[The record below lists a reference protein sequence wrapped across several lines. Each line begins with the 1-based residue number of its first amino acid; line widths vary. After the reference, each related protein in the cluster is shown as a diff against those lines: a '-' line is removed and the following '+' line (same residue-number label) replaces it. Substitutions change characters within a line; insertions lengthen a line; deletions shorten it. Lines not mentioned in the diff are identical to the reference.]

1 MWYLEYL
8 VAGLTD
14 SRGVGARNDQMI
26 AALLFSIQASIAVP
40 TTRYSRYHISPAVQ
54 EFIVAPASQLTP
66 IPDAVPLSMAAPI
79 LCAGLTSELVLLP
92 QLRHMSGAPAVALTE
107 LQRIKRF

>member
-1 MWYLEYL
+1 MDAWMEKRRAAIIWSFRAPTPLES
-8 VAGLTD
+8 VSPA
-14 SRGVGARNDQMI
+14 
-26 AALLFSIQASIAVP
+26 
-40 TTRYSRYHISPAVQ
+40 TRYSRYHISPAVQ